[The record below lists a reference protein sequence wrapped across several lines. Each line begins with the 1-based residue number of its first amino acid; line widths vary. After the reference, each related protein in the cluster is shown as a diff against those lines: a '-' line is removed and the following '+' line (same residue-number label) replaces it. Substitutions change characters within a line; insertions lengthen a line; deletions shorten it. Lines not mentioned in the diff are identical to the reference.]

1 MAYQGK
7 RVYGERSRGRRR
19 REGAFA
25 RSMARVFL
33 FPALLVYLEL
43 VLHIYMKTDLG
54 YLPID
59 LERTAYG

>member
-25 RSMARVFL
+25 RSIVTNVQDFAVNL
-33 FPALLVYLEL
+33 AKG
-43 VLHIYMKTDLG
+43 LHLM
-54 YLPID
+54 
-59 LERTAYG
+59 